1 MSPTSISSSTG
12 ALLPPQPQSDMSHHE
27 DEEDAV
33 ASEVSVDRNDWHDAG
48 SDRRTTERGVEEK
61 DVCIWFDTTGP

>member
-1 MSPTSISSSTG
+1 MSLQHLLLSYILSPTSISSS
-12 ALLPPQPQSDMSHHE
+12 ALLPPLPQPQSDMSHHE

-48 SDRRTTERGVEEK
+48 SDRRTTETE
-61 DVCIWFDTTGP
+61 

>member
-1 MSPTSISSSTG
+1 MQVFEFATAFILSPPSISSS
-12 ALLPPQPQSDMSHHE
+12 ALLPPLPQPQSDMSHHE

-48 SDRRTTERGVEEK
+48 SDRRTTEME
-61 DVCIWFDTTGP
+61 